1 MEITIMNQRVF
12 HIMVSVIFVF
22 CVMYGPEIYANPAA
36 KDSIPVECGKEVF
49 KGSSLDNLANELS
62 KIVRLKRIQ
71 ESIGIR
77 VPRQKIFGN
86 SPNTLSHDGKQF
98 LAHLAGDL
106 SCYPETMIYIEE
118 NSGPSSAATYQAEV
132 QAFRVQTA
140 FREDGIDI
148 NRLAIDLTA
157 PPDRHLSAKTG
168 DQQNSPASFVELKII
183 PRV

>member
-1 MEITIMNQRVF
+1 MNQRVF
-12 HIMVSVIFVF
+12 HIIVSVIFVF
-22 CVMYGPEIYANPAA
+22 CVMYEPDIYANPAA

-86 SPNTLSHDGKQF
+86 SPNTLSHEGKQF
-98 LAHLAGDL
+98 LVHLADDL

-118 NSGPSSAATYQAEV
+118 NRSVILITCRSYQS
-132 QAFRVQTA
+132 FTCC
-140 FREDGIDI
+140 GKMS
-148 NRLAIDLTA
+148 LT
-157 PPDRHLSAKTG
+157 LSMEWHGYTWEYTWG
-168 DQQNSPASFVELKII
+168 FMVM
-183 PRV
+183 